1 MFFCVEFLC
10 ADFHPVHLTD
20 AHRRVPAEAS
30 KAEVAIGQ
38 LEDDRGDD
46 QEGENPDEDTAYH
59 DCLGGQGVNLIV
71 AFESHLWRFGDPHEG
86 AFVAEDVDEACSQG
100 YSSLYQPMNHFVQL
114 KM

>member
-1 MFFCVEFLC
+1 MFFCVLFLY

-30 KAEVAIGQ
+30 KPEVAIGQ

-59 DCLGGQGVNLIV
+59 DCLGGQGVNFIV
-71 AFESHLWRFGDPHEG
+71 LLDTCVLVSPLEIW
-86 AFVAEDVDEACSQG
+86 
-100 YSSLYQPMNHFVQL
+100 
-114 KM
+114 

>member
-59 DCLGGQGVNLIV
+59 DCLGGQGVNFIV
-71 AFESHLWRFGDPHEG
+71 LLDKCVLASPLEIW
-86 AFVAEDVDEACSQG
+86 
-100 YSSLYQPMNHFVQL
+100 
-114 KM
+114 